1 MKIPNIHGCEEWKIY
16 HLLIRPLPASLS
28 FFPVM
33 STPSSSKNWYA
44 FKVFFNKVFE
54 IAELLEKSHI
64 ESYFPTE
71 TVVVVKNGR
80 KKKELKP
87 VISSLLFIKC
97 TLQEVIEQ
105 QRLLTDRVILYTH
118 FTEAGKVPAQIP
130 NDEME
135 RFKLVA
141 SSGQEGL
148 EFFGNDCEEFHR
160 GEHVGSSTDLSR
172 EPKATFAACATTT
185 VSLSP
190 SGASALW
197 PPPTSLAAIF
207 RKSTINPITL

>member
-1 MKIPNIHGCEEWKIY
+1 MTIPDFHGCEEWKIY
-16 HLLIRPLPASLS
+16 LLPIRPPPCFS
-28 FFPVM
+28 FIFSVM
-33 STPSSSKNWYA
+33 STPLSSKNWYA

-71 TVVVVKNGR
+71 TVVVVKNGK

-97 TLQEVIEQ
+97 TQQEVIEQ

-148 EFFGNDCEEFHR
+148 EFYGNDCEEFHR
-160 GEHVGSSTDLSR
+160 GEHVRVIDGPFKGAEGYIRRVRHDHRLFVTV
-172 EPKATFAACATTT
+172 KGVCAVATSYIPRCH
-185 VSLSP
+185 LQ
-190 SGASALW
+190 
-197 PPPTSLAAIF
+197 
-207 RKSTINPITL
+207 KIND

>member
-1 MKIPNIHGCEEWKIY
+1 
-16 HLLIRPLPASLS
+16 
-28 FFPVM
+28 M

-71 TVVVVKNGR
+71 TVVVIKNGK

-160 GEHVGSSTDLSR
+160 GEHVRVIGGPFKGAEGYIRRVRHDHRLLVTVR
-172 EPKATFAACATTT
+172 GVCAVATSYIPRCH
-185 VSLSP
+185 LQ
-190 SGASALW
+190 
-197 PPPTSLAAIF
+197 
-207 RKSTINPITL
+207 KIND